1 MDVTGLDGFCTHIQ
15 NDNSL
20 INGSITII
28 ATKIQS
34 TNIKESI
41 NSLCVLEECME
52 RCGPEFQS
60 IIGKFRFLNVLIRL
74 VSKKYL
80 GDETPKIIR
89 DKILDLLLNWTIQYP
104 NELKIKEA
112 YDMLRNQGVA
122 HEPTKNIKVDQKNG
136 STFST
141 TTTTAKPAAED
152 QTSIR
157 LKKLLQSKNP
167 NDLQAANLIIQ
178 NMVKEDERRMQM
190 KSLRLTKLQKVKE
203 CVDLLN
209 SMIDEYETNETSED
223 ILDTINSLKASCEEL
238 QPTILQLAQETQET
252 EESLGESIIFIFL
265 LFRFIFCFRD
275 SPRFLLFRFLFS
287 KKKQYN

>member
-1 MDVTGLDGFCTHIQ
+1 MDVTALDGFCTLIQ
-15 NDNSL
+15 NDNNL
-20 INGSITII
+20 ISSSTLII
-28 ATKIQS
+28 ANKIES
-34 TNIKESI
+34 ANIKESI
-41 NSLCVLEECME
+41 NALCALEECME

-60 IIGKFRFLNVLIRL
+60 VIGKFRFLNVLIRL

-80 GDETPKIIR
+80 GDETPKVIR
-89 DKILDLLLNWTIQYP
+89 DKILDLLLTWTVQYR

-122 HEPTKNIKVDQKNG
+122 HEPAKNIKVDQKNSS
-136 STFST
+136 ST
-141 TTTTAKPAAED
+141 KPAAED
-152 QTSIR
+152 EGSMR

-190 KSLRLTKLQKVKE
+190 KSLRLSKLQKVKE

-209 SMIDEYETNETSED
+209 SMIDEYEPNETSGD
-223 ILDTINSLKASCEEL
+223 ILDTINTLKASCEEL

-252 EESLGESIIFIFL
+252 EEALGE
-265 LFRFIFCFRD
+265 
-275 SPRFLLFRFLFS
+275 
-287 KKKQYN
+287 

>member
-1 MDVTGLDGFCTHIQ
+1 
-15 NDNSL
+15 
-20 INGSITII
+20 
-28 ATKIQS
+28 
-34 TNIKESI
+34 
-41 NSLCVLEECME
+41 ME

-60 IIGKFRFLNVLIRL
+60 VIGKFRFLNVLIRL

-80 GDETPKIIR
+80 GDETPKVIR
-89 DKILDLLLNWTIQYP
+89 DKILDLLLLWTIQYP

-122 HEPTKNIKVDQKNG
+122 HEPTKNIKIDQKTN
-136 STFST
+136 SIVN
-141 TTTTAKPAAED
+141 KPVAAAED

-178 NMVKEDERRMQM
+178 NMFKEDERRMQM

-209 SMIDEYETNETSED
+209 SMIDEYQPNEESED
-223 ILDTINSLKASCEEL
+223 ILVTINSLKASCEEL

-252 EESLGESIIFIFL
+252 EEALGE
-265 LFRFIFCFRD
+265 
-275 SPRFLLFRFLFS
+275 
-287 KKKQYN
+287 